1 MGGARG
7 GDVILD
13 TYRGIDQIRTYVPEM
28 GTSFLS
34 TEKVASYQDENGET
48 RVNSECG
55 LRLECDLMV
64 R

>member
-13 TYRGIDQIRTYVPEM
+13 TYRGIDQIRMYVPEM
-28 GTSFLS
+28 GASFLN
-34 TEKVASYQDENGET
+34 TEKGASYQDENGET

-55 LRLECDLMV
+55 SRLECDLMV